1 MASQLL
7 SHSTATA
14 LIRNLKSN
22 EAQQLSQF
30 IEIVNSWFDIMNSN
44 NLNESIA
51 TKKNITVWK
60 NKMKYLIK
68 WQRIS
73 AGLSKG
79 RYYVYKIVKSFISER
94 ARIVWGRI
102 FVNNKSKPGRT

>member
-1 MASQLL
+1 MASQPL

-30 IEIVNSWFDIMNSN
+30 IVNSWFDIMNSN

-51 TKKNITVWK
+51 TKKKHNGLEEQNEILD
-60 NKMKYLIK
+60 KMATNLC
-68 WQRIS
+68 R
-73 AGLSKG
+73 
-79 RYYVYKIVKSFISER
+79 SFKR
-94 ARIVWGRI
+94 
-102 FVNNKSKPGRT
+102 PLLCL

>member
-22 EAQQLSQF
+22 EVQQLSQF

-51 TKKNITVWK
+51 TKKKHNGLEEQNEILD
-60 NKMKYLIK
+60 KMATNLC
-68 WQRIS
+68 R
-73 AGLSKG
+73 
-79 RYYVYKIVKSFISER
+79 SFKR
-94 ARIVWGRI
+94 
-102 FVNNKSKPGRT
+102 PLLCL

>member
-51 TKKNITVWK
+51 TKKKT
-60 NKMKYLIK
+60 
-68 WQRIS
+68 
-73 AGLSKG
+73 
-79 RYYVYKIVKSFISER
+79 
-94 ARIVWGRI
+94 
-102 FVNNKSKPGRT
+102 